1 METEDSVQ
9 EATVPESGG
18 VGGGGVEG
26 SAVSAAEPVAPAA
39 ETAEPAQE
47 VSAESAA
54 VPAETFPGVDSFDWD
69 SWDGSDY
76 DGFPEQIRPWA
87 DKLGNKYSKHVESLS
102 SQHTS
107 ELDYW
112 KRMYEAMSYG
122 EEDPRVAELSTQL
135 EELTSKNTEM
145 QDKYS
150 QMEKVLNEERE
161 AENTRY
167 FSWFEKNYQG
177 KLESLA
183 KSYGAETAEKMVL
196 ELMDL
201 GMEVHVAVELSLMG
215 SEATETAKNL
225 ASKIQDPSLVLEIVQ
240 NRFKGAPVKAAP
252 QPVPEPKP
260 AHNPATQVVAGNAPV
275 SRPAQLSREKAPEYG
290 ADRSN
295 RMGALM
301 AAAEN
306 AIKKSKRR

>member
-1 METEDSVQ
+1 METEESVQ
-9 EATVPESGG
+9 EATLSESGG
-18 VGGGGVEG
+18 VGGGGGES

-39 ETAEPAQE
+39 ETAEPVQA
-47 VSAESAA
+47 VSAESTA
-54 VPAETFPGVDSFDWD
+54 VPAEAFPGVDSFDWD
-69 SWDGSDY
+69 NWDGSDY
-76 DGFPEQIRPWA
+76 EAFPEQIRPWV
-87 DKLGNKYSKHVESLS
+87 DKLGDKYTKHLDSTT

-122 EEDPRVAELSTQL
+122 EEDPRVSELSTQL

-167 FSWFEKNYQG
+167 FTWFEKNYQG
-177 KLESLA
+177 KLEGLA
-183 KSYGAETAEKMVL
+183 KTYGAKAAEEMVL
-196 ELMDL
+196 GLMDL
-201 GMEVHVAVELSLMG
+201 GMEVHVAVEVSLMG
-215 SEATETAKNL
+215 KEAIQTAKNL
-225 ASKIQDPSLVLEIVQ
+225 SGQVQDSSLVLEILR
-240 NRFKGAPVKAAP
+240 NRFKGEAPRPAPAAP
-252 QPVPEPKP
+252 APKQAP
-260 AHNPATQVVAGNAPV
+260 NPATQVVAGSAPV

-290 ADRSN
+290 SDRSN